1 MMATLEHV
9 IDIQLSAQD
18 ASREWASFPFHSL
31 VGFFRTPGQR
41 LHWRDEAGSEAWGV
55 VLLVSLGRSHTRIHV
70 AIDYFPVPLAVSPGD
85 LDAQIAADLD
95 SYRSFVESNA
105 ECRETQEQGAAP
117 GDEQRRTS
125 TAT

>member
-9 IDIQLSAQD
+9 IDIQLPAQD
-18 ASREWASFPFHSL
+18 ASREWASYPFHSL

-70 AIDYFPVPLAVSPGD
+70 AIDYFPVPLAVSPSD
-85 LDAQIAADLD
+85 LDAQIAADLAAF
-95 SYRSFVESNA
+95 RSFVETDAAHREA
-105 ECRETQEQGAAP
+105 EEQGAESS
-117 GDEQRRTS
+117 DEHQGAS
-125 TAT
+125 TQT